1 MVIPIIVAIPSI
13 NDRLRFDPK
22 FRVAAVPTLDPS
34 LWTTTPDPVA
44 TIPVNLEPS
53 PTKFVAVITPEYSA
67 LPLSVKVIPVPILI
81 VLSIPLRVN
90 DELPIVK
97 IPVILASPT
106 TTRSVVAPPTVT
118 LLNVEIPTDI
128 PRLEVLPSPS
138 V

>member
-1 MVIPIIVAIPSI
+1 M
-13 NDRLRFDPK
+13 
-22 FRVAAVPTLDPS
+22 
-34 LWTTTPDPVA
+34 
-44 TIPVNLEPS
+44 
-53 PTKFVAVITPEYSA
+53 
-67 LPLSVKVIPVPILI
+67 IPVPILI